1 MMDDNFTDYF
11 EPENV
16 PDDKPK
22 EETPEQ
28 REEREIKETTI
39 DRTRGGRR
47 RLFLWS
53 LVVVLAG
60 FLVYTVWS
68 RYFHPYR
75 TDCQERGVI
84 MDVANE
90 GTLVKTYECKM
101 ISEKYISDTVHI
113 YTSDFAFT
121 IKTQGHRPPRHGA
134 LLRVQGHGA
143 LARRDQALC
152 HPDCVRRRP
161 GRPRLHRLEAA
172 IAHPFP
178 LPLWRQARRRARYT
192 RARTVLSWPR
202 RHLAAQH
209 CRLFSFM
216 SPYPE

>member
-53 LVVVLAG
+53 LMVVLAG

-101 ISEKYISDTVHI
+101 IS
-113 YTSDFAFT
+113 
-121 IKTQGHRPPRHGA
+121 
-134 LLRVQGHGA
+134 
-143 LARRDQALC
+143 
-152 HPDCVRRRP
+152 
-161 GRPRLHRLEAA
+161 
-172 IAHPFP
+172 
-178 LPLWRQARRRARYT
+178 
-192 RARTVLSWPR
+192 
-202 RHLAAQH
+202 
-209 CRLFSFM
+209 
-216 SPYPE
+216 

>member
-101 ISEKYISDTVHI
+101 ISEKYISDTVSRAPAAASRCTT
-113 YTSDFAFT
+113 TSTRAWCPGAARPSALPPRLCPT
-121 IKTQGHRPPRHGA
+121 APRPPPTPPA
-134 LLRVQGHGA
+134 
-143 LARRDQALC
+143 
-152 HPDCVRRRP
+152 
-161 GRPRLHRLEAA
+161 
-172 IAHPFP
+172 
-178 LPLWRQARRRARYT
+178 
-192 RARTVLSWPR
+192 
-202 RHLAAQH
+202 
-209 CRLFSFM
+209 
-216 SPYPE
+216 